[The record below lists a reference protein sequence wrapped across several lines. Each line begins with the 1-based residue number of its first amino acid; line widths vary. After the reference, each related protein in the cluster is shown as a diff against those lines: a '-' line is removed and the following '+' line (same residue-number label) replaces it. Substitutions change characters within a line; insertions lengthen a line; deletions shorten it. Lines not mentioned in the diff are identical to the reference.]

1 VGAGSCTF
9 LFSGRFLGMR
19 LPRTP
24 VLILGFWTVLG
35 LLESTK
41 AYVAEQ
47 LRGPQAVP
55 PGMPTGF
62 LAALAGNMPW
72 WLFWAALTPIVFA
85 LARRFRVDGRR
96 WPGAAAVHLG
106 AALALSLVHLV
117 VVGALYYW
125 TTTRGGPVGGPVRQI
140 QNITDAYLVLDIM
153 TYCAIVGGWYALEFA
168 RRVRERE
175 VTALQ
180 LEARAASLETQM
192 AEARLSALRMELNP
206 HFLFNALNG
215 ISGLVRRGDGSLAV
229 ESIARLGDLLR
240 ATLEEKEAHEVPLER
255 ELEFLDLY
263 LAVER
268 ARFPDRL
275 QVDITVDPAVLGE
288 LVPAFIL
295 QPIVENAVRHGI
307 APFTAPGTI
316 RIAAVA
322 RDAALAIEVSDTG
335 PGFGAGLRNGGI
347 GLTNTRARL
356 AQLYGDTGR
365 LTTENPPGGGAVV
378 TVTIPLRS
386 EPSFV

>member
-1 VGAGSCTF
+1 
-9 LFSGRFLGMR
+9 MR

-47 LRGPQAVP
+47 LRGPQGVP

-62 LAALAGNMPW
+62 LAALVGNMPW
-72 WLFWAALTPIVFA
+72 WLFWAALTPVVFA
-85 LARRFRVDGRR
+85 LARRFRVDGGR
-96 WPGAAAVHLG
+96 WPAAAAVHLG
-106 AALALSLVHLV
+106 AGVALSLVHLV
-117 VVGALYYW
+117 VVGALYYY
-125 TTTRGGPVGGPVRQI
+125 TTTRGGPVGGPVRQV
-140 QNITDAYLVLDIM
+140 QNIIDAYLVLDIM
-153 TYCAIVGGWYALEFA
+153 TYCAVVGGWYVLEFA
-168 RRVRERE
+168 RRMRERE

-192 AEARLSALRMELNP
+192 VEARLSTLRMELNP

-215 ISGLVRRGDGSLAV
+215 ISGLVRRGDGSVAV
-229 ESIARLGDLLR
+229 ETIARLGDLLR
-240 ATLEEKEAHEVPLER
+240 AALEPKQAHEVLLER
-255 ELEFLDLY
+255 ELDFLELY
-263 LAVER
+263 LAIER

-275 QVDITVDPAVLGE
+275 RVEIDVAPEALGE

-295 QPIVENAVRHGI
+295 QPVVENAVRHGI

-316 RIAAVA
+316 RITAAV
-322 RDAALAIEVSDTG
+322 RDATLVLEVSDTG

-347 GLTNTRARL
+347 GLKNSRERL
-356 AQLYGDTGR
+356 AQLYGEAGGLR
-365 LTTENPPGGGAVV
+365 TENPPGGGAVV
-378 TVTIPLRS
+378 TVTIPLRT